1 MKKLIAIAT
10 MLASGAA
17 VAVNSS
23 NVFGILRV
31 DSVQEETIISV
42 PWIAAD
48 SVTRDI
54 SVADL
59 VLTANLTVGDML
71 YYYNGTTSFTY
82 EGWVLQDGEIGGE
95 PAKVWVPMTQVSEK
109 GITVSP
115 AASDTSAARGAA
127 LFVIRPKAHTD
138 PIYLYGRH
146 TTGAATTQVVAGS
159 VDSAT
164 GKAKPAYTLIAP
176 ALPNDVD
183 LNTVTMT
190 GTPNAGDFIQT
201 KVGGQLF
208 YRNVK
213 GEMKWCVETQ
223 KRGQTTYDASAE
235 KTTIPHGQGCWYVS
249 VGGAPTFTW

>member
-10 MLASGAA
+10 MVMSGAA
-17 VAVNSS
+17 LAVSTS

-31 DSVQEETIISV
+31 DSAQPKTIISV

-82 EGWVLQDGEIGGE
+82 LGWVLQEGMIGGE
-95 PAKVWVPMTQVSEK
+95 PAKVWVPMTQVSK
-109 GITVSP
+109 DGITVTP
-115 AASDTSAARGAA
+115 AASDLSAVRGAA
-127 LFVIRPKAHTD
+127 LFVIRPTSYTD
-138 PIYLYGRH
+138 PIYLYGRY
-146 TTGAATTQVVAGS
+146 TAGAAETQVVAGS
-159 VDSAT
+159 IAST
-164 GKAKPAYTLIAP
+164 GKAQPVYTLIAP

-190 GTPNAGDFIQT
+190 GTPNEGDYIQIKT
-201 KVGGQLF
+201 GQQLF
-208 YRNVK
+208 YRNVD
-213 GEMKWCVETQ
+213 GTMKWCTITE
-223 KRGQTTYDASAE
+223 KRGVVKYNGSSE
-235 KTTIPHGQGCWYVS
+235 VTTIPHGQGCWYVS
-249 VGGAPTFTW
+249 VGGTPKFTW